1 MAQRRKVRA
10 AQRGKATKRRST
22 RSRAAAAKATKRHPA
37 KAKTKTKRIVAKP
50 IAPKMVAR
58 RKEPKELPIK
68 VVRVEQVNE
77 PALGVVVVSEHESVQ
92 VGPIQVTAGPEKS
105 K

>member
-10 AQRGKATKRRST
+10 AQRGKAAKRPST
-22 RSRAAAAKATKRHPA
+22 RSRAAAAKATKRQPA

-58 RKEPKELPIK
+58 RKEPKELPIE
-68 VVRVEQVNE
+68 VVRVGQVNE
-77 PALGVVVVSEHESVQ
+77 PAPGVVVVSDYESVQ
-92 VGPIQVTAGPEKS
+92 VGPIPVTAVPDKS